1 MNTIKRYFKTL
12 LLLFSLTGCGK
23 EFLDIKRNSNQVVP
37 KNISDYQALLD
48 YNPVMNNA
56 GSFELV
62 CLGTDEYTLP
72 GKTWETASPVYY
84 THVKNGY
91 IWADDVYEGKEVNDW
106 NWAYQRIMYANLA
119 LDVDKL
125 EVSPDQENNRN
136 NVRGQA
142 MFHRA
147 FTFYQLVQAFCKP
160 FNPGSAE
167 TDPGIPLR
175 LDYDVS
181 VTVDRGTLKEV
192 YAQILQDL
200 TTAVDLLPDF
210 QENNYRPSRLATYAL
225 LARVYREMDRWD
237 EALASVQ
244 YVLERK
250 LDLLN
255 FNDFDDAGLYSFE
268 NMNRGLLNPEILFYC
283 HTSAGYIQSNGVV
296 TEEFINKYKD
306 HDLRKYLFFK
316 DDKKFYGSY
325 AGFNYFTGL
334 AVDEVLLIRAECL
347 ARKGN
352 FKAAAEDL
360 GRLLSHRYET
370 DKVPAIA
377 EDLTTLQLIKE
388 ERIKELYLRGTRWSD
403 IRKANLTKET
413 EIMLKRDINGAIYT
427 LLPNDD
433 KWVWPIPDNELRSTS
448 VLQNPR

>member
-325 AGFNYFTGL
+325 EDIPLRAF
-334 AVDEVLLIRAECL
+334 VDEMSRWEGFTVKDWRCIPRDKKINVSVCYLNDRQEVY
-347 ARKGN
+347 
-352 FKAAAEDL
+352 AA
-360 GRLLSHRYET
+360 
-370 DKVPAIA
+370 
-377 EDLTTLQLIKE
+377 
-388 ERIKELYLRGTRWSD
+388 
-403 IRKANLTKET
+403 IRKAGVLLYE
-413 EIMLKRDINGAIYT
+413 ENGMISFCAEDNNRRVVFKQS
-427 LLPNDD
+427 NDVGKPYLD
-433 KWVWPIPDNELRSTS
+433 HESERSVHNEWK
-448 VLQNPR
+448 